1 MLKNFRWG
9 LFSVVHLLFVLLVL
23 GSGILLTLSAYV
35 ANVQN
40 VIIHLLLQFP
50 NFLLSIGIFLSSLGL
65 LLFCGFMNMYKARY
79 FKIKMGT
86 SKVLVEEAII
96 SDYIKGYWKQ
106 IFPNDPI
113 NLEVI
118 IHPKQIIEIVTNLSA
133 QHSPELFSKIETEL
147 GLLLARKLG
156 YTKDFLL
163 TITT

>member
-23 GSGILLTLSAYV
+23 GSGLLLTLSAYV
-35 ANVQN
+35 ANVQH
-40 VIIHLLLQFP
+40 VIIRLLLQYP
-50 NFLLSIGIFLSSLGL
+50 HFLLSTGIFLSSLGV
-65 LLFCGFMNMYKARY
+65 LLFCGFMNMYKGRY
-79 FKIKMGT
+79 FKIKMGA
-86 SKVLVEEAII
+86 SKVLVEESII

-106 IFPNDPI
+106 IFPNEPA

-118 IHPKQIIEIVTNLSA
+118 IHPKQTIEIVTHLTVDY
-133 QHSPELFSKIETEL
+133 SPELFSKIETEL

-163 TITT
+163 TITN